1 MEYQKALHSAADMC
15 SRQERCVSEIRKKL
29 IRWELSEEE
38 AEQAITYLIQEKFI
52 DEDRYASYYV
62 KDKFRFNGWG
72 RIKIRW
78 QLRQKEVRS
87 SSVEEALASLDEEA
101 YLEKLAELL
110 YSKKRQIRN
119 KDFWQTKAALIR
131 FGQSRG
137 FEPDIV
143 YSQVERLLKA
153 EAEDI

>member
-29 IRWELSEEE
+29 IKWELTEEE
-38 AEQAITYLIQEKFI
+38 VETAIAYLIKEKFI
-52 DEDRYASYYV
+52 DEDRFASFYV
-62 KDKFRFNGWG
+62 RDKFRFNGWG

-78 QLRQKEVRS
+78 QLRQKEVNNAS
-87 SSVEEALASLDEEA
+87 LEEALESLNEES

-110 YSKKRQIRN
+110 YNKKRQIRN
-119 KDFWQTKAALIR
+119 KDVWQTKAALVR

-137 FEPDIV
+137 FEPDLV
-143 YSQVERLLKA
+143 YNQVDRLLNA
-153 EAEDI
+153 DNS

>member
-29 IRWELSEEE
+29 IKWELTEEE
-38 AEQAITYLIQEKFI
+38 VETAIAYLIKEKFI
-52 DEDRYASYYV
+52 DEDRFASFYV
-62 KDKFRFNGWG
+62 RDKFRFNGWG

-78 QLRQKEVRS
+78 QLRQKEVNNAS
-87 SSVEEALASLDEEA
+87 MEEALESLSEES

-110 YSKKRQIRN
+110 YNKKRQIKN
-119 KDFWQTKAALIR
+119 KDVWQTKAALVR

-137 FEPDIV
+137 FEPDLV
-143 YSQVERLLKA
+143 YNQVDRLLNA
-153 EAEDI
+153 DNS